1 MIFGSMFED
10 GTTDFSV
17 MLSGVEQFL
26 SKSFLSC
33 RLPFLCP
40 LDRGSRLSL
49 GCVCFNCCKK
59 KLNIKFPII
68 TIFKCSIQ
76 IEYY

>member
-1 MIFGSMFED
+1 MIFCSMFED

-17 MLSGVEQFL
+17 VLSGVEQFL

-33 RLPFLCP
+33 RLPILCP
-40 LDRGSRLSL
+40 LARENRLSL
-49 GCVCFNCCKK
+49 ECVCFNYRKK
-59 KLNIKFPII
+59 KHNIKFPII

-76 IEYY
+76 IE